1 MKLRIVAFTLLLFNS
16 VLSFNALSDSK
27 LSHQMFYNVDS
38 IIDQSFTNSEQLE
51 QILEQVSVEDEDPV
65 VVGFHAVPQIDMPDF
80 EKIKREMVIQY
91 VEESFLQ
98 ANPLTIDLVFKGYQQ
113 KFTPNRQIDYKKIY
127 FGNAG
132 QGLLNYHVKNFQV
145 PTPEKA
151 IVQLRSDA
159 ARYILNTAPE
169 LYRIRKDQLK
179 NVSDMIYGHKVD
191 SKPLESLRFTDGD
204 LIKKNDKGL
213 VVQKVKYNPWSKRAN
228 ALFQFSQNYVSSN
241 WYQGGSDNVA
251 ILGILNGQ
259 LNYDNKKNIQYENNF
274 EWRTGFN
281 TVEGDTLRL
290 FNTND
295 DILKLNSK
303 LGVKAGG
310 NWFYSGSVD
319 FSTHFFNSYRAI
331 NSDVKKATFLTPV
344 RLNVGIGLDYKYKKL
359 ISLMLSPVSF
369 KYIYVNDT
377 IGVNRKSFGIS
388 EGNTLKQFGSSF
400 RAQSSFVLAENVNV
414 DSKLSF
420 YTNYEKVEIDLEV
433 VSTFVVN
440 RFLSTRLSLN
450 PRFDNTMILGANEKA
465 KIQFKELLTFGISYR
480 LLD

>member
-1 MKLRIVAFTLLLFNS
+1 MKSLRIVLTLLLFNS
-16 VLSFNALSDSK
+16 VFSYNVLSESILIYQELN
-27 LSHQMFYNVDS
+27 NVDS
-38 IIDQSFTNSEQLE
+38 IIDQSFRNYELLE
-51 QILEQVSVEDEDPV
+51 QILESASVEKQDSVAADFYSAPKIE
-65 VVGFHAVPQIDMPDF
+65 MPDF
-80 EKIKREMVIQY
+80 EKIKREMILEY
-91 VEESFLQ
+91 IEESFLL

-113 KFTPNRQIDYKKIY
+113 KFAINRQIDFKKIY
-127 FGNAG
+127 FGRTG
-132 QGLLNYHVKNFQV
+132 QGLLNYQLKKFEV

-151 IVQLRSDA
+151 IIQLRSEA
-159 ARYILNTAPE
+159 ARYILNSAPE
-169 LYRIRKDQLK
+169 LYHIRQDQLK
-179 NVSDMIYGHKVD
+179 NVSDVIYGHKVD
-191 SKPLESLRFTDGD
+191 TKPLESLRFKDGD
-204 LIKKNDKGL
+204 LIKKNDKSL
-213 VVQKVKYNPWSKRAN
+213 VVQKVKYNPWSKKAN

-259 LNYDNKKNIQYENNF
+259 LNFDNKKNVQCENHF

-295 DILKLNSK
+295 DVLKLNSK
-303 LGVKAGG
+303 LGIKAGG

-331 NSDVKKATFLTPV
+331 NSNEMKATFLTPV
-344 RLNVGIGLDYKYKKL
+344 RLNMGIGLDYKYKKL
-359 ISLMLSPVSF
+359 ISLMVSPVSF

-377 IGVNRKSFGIS
+377 IRVNRKSFGIS
-388 EGNTLKQFGSSF
+388 TGNSLQQFGSSF
-400 RAQSSFVLAENVNV
+400 RAQSSFVLAENIHV
-414 DSKLSF
+414 DSRLSF

-440 RFLSTRLSLN
+440 RFLSTRLSVN

>member
-1 MKLRIVAFTLLLFNS
+1 MKLQFTALIILLLTFSYSNS
-16 VLSFNALSDSK
+16 VHADSR
-27 LSHQMFYNVDS
+27 LGQQTLYNVDS
-38 IIDQSFTNSEQLE
+38 IIDQSFSNSQYLE
-51 QILEQVSVEDEDPV
+51 QMLEKTKVQDQVPV
-65 VVGFHAVPQIDMPDF
+65 TVGAQLIPQVQMPDF

-91 VEESFLQ
+91 VDEFFLE

-113 KFTPNRQIDYKKIY
+113 KFAPNRQTDYRSLY
-127 FGNAG
+127 FGRPA
-132 QGLLNYHVKNFQV
+132 QGLMQYQVKNFQV

-151 IVQLRSDA
+151 IVQLRAEA
-159 ARYILNTAPE
+159 AGYILHKAPE

-179 NVSDMIYGHKVD
+179 DVSDIISGRKVD
-191 SKPLESLRFTDGD
+191 SKPIETLRITDGD
-204 LIKKNDKGL
+204 VIRKSDKGL
-213 VVQKVKYNPWSKRAN
+213 VVQKVKYNPWRKKAN

-259 LNYDNKKNIQYENNF
+259 LNYDNKKNIQYENSF

-281 TVEGDTLRL
+281 TVEGDTLRI

-331 NSDVKKATFLTPV
+331 NSNVMKATFLTPV

-359 ISLMLSPVSF
+359 ISLMLSPVSY

-377 IGVNRKSFGIS
+377 IGVNRKSFGITS
-388 EGNTLKQFGSSF
+388 GNTLKQIGSSF
-400 RAQSSFVLAENVNV
+400 RAQSSFTPLENVNV
-414 DSKLSF
+414 DSRLSF